1 MPEPVKREL
10 PARPERPKETEA
22 PVERPRPAAERPVER
37 PDVDVGATP
46 ATTTL
51 PQSIPKLASIP
62 LPKDPLTKKIESIL
76 EEDLAD
82 VYLSMNEKDRL
93 KFKQKGEETT
103 GKIKE
108 LLARA
113 HVKVKEIVNLLID
126 WLKLIPGV
134 NRFFLEQEAKIKAD
148 KLLAIKK

>member
-1 MPEPVKREL
+1 MPEPIKREL
-10 PARPERPKETEA
+10 PARPERAPEKEA
-22 PVERPRPAAERPVER
+22 PVERPRPAVER
-37 PDVDVGATP
+37 PSERPTPTVAPTVTHAPTPPTTP
-46 ATTTL
+46 AV
-51 PQSIPKLASIP
+51 A
-62 LPKDPLTKKIESIL
+62 PKDPLIKKIESIL

-93 KFKQKGEETT
+93 KFKQKGDETT

-113 HVKVKEIVNLLID
+113 HVKAKEIVNLLID

-148 KLLAIKK
+148 KILAIKK

>member
-1 MPEPVKREL
+1 MPDQIKREV
-10 PARPERPKETEA
+10 PVRPERAPEKEA
-22 PVERPRPAAERPVER
+22 PVERARPAVER
-37 PDVDVGATP
+37 PSERPTASVVP
-46 ATTTL
+46 IVTTAQPPT
-51 PQSIPKLASIP
+51 SIPAS
-62 LPKDPLTKKIESIL
+62 LPKDPLTRKIETIL

-82 VYLSMNEKDRL
+82 VFRSMKPAEQAR
-93 KFKQKGEETT
+93 FKQKGEETA

-113 HVKVKEIVNLLID
+113 HVKAKEIVNLLID

-148 KLLAIKK
+148 KILAIKK